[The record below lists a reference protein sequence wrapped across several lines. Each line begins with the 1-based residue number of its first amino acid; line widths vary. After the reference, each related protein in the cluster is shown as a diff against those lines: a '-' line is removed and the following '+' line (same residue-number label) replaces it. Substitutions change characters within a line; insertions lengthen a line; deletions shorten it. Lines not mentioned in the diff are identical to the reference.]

1 MMFAMN
7 YGIVQNPGENI
18 MRSAAKSVLDYV
30 ENHHLDLYGFLQNP
44 NYTKPVFP
52 GLFFQIR

>member
-18 MRSAAKSVLDYV
+18 MLSAAKSVFDYV
-30 ENHHLDLYGFLQNP
+30 ETHHPDLYAFLQNP
-44 NYTKPVFP
+44 NYPKTIFP
-52 GLFFQIR
+52 RLFFPRR